1 LTSLETLVAA
11 ECDLVSLENLPDCSQ
26 LSDLDVSSNSLK
38 DEDLKSIIKYSK
50 LTKLSIADNKINKLD
65 SIKVLKGIKK
75 L

>member
-1 LTSLETLVAA
+1 VAA
-11 ECDLVSLENLPDCSQ
+11 ECDLVSLENLPDCPQ
-26 LSDLDVSSNSLK
+26 LSDIDVSSNSLK